1 MTKEDKKYLESCLER
16 AEHSFISDIMPF
28 WMNHGLDT
36 VHGGVYTCLDRDGT
50 LMDPT
55 KSVWFQGRFGYIA
68 ALAALGD
75 PSRKDWLDASR
86 SCIDFIKAHCFD
98 TDGHMYF
105 EVGADGTP
113 LRKRRYVFS
122 ECFSAGAKELRER
135 SGGKEKVYRL
145 KDEELEKR
153 YYNGILNAN
162 ISRYMHTKNTEYI
175 RAMKMCSFI
184 VPVRVINHP
193 YATIK
198 YPVVYSTGNLS
209 YAFIAFSDLT
219 EYGKWKEKQ
228 KEAEWVS
235 GKNDDYEWD
244 PMLIDC
250 ISLVRIGKEHG
261 VVLDL
266 FGAGLYLDKKMIA
279 EYLDNTGS
287 NAQ

>member
-1 MTKEDKKYLESCLER
+1 MPYLIISRITKKVYIDELRNAYL
-16 AEHSFISDIMPF
+16 F
-28 WMNHGLDT
+28 
-36 VHGGVYTCLDRDGT
+36 RDG
-50 LMDPT
+50 
-55 KSVWFQGRFGYIA
+55 
-68 ALAALGD
+68 
-75 PSRKDWLDASR
+75 KDAQTFS
-86 SCIDFIKAHCFD
+86 
-98 TDGHMYF
+98 
-105 EVGADGTP
+105 ADVPGTTVMENEEP
-113 LRKRRYVFS
+113 GTYVFS
-122 ECFSAGAKELRER
+122 ECFSAGARELRER